1 MSSIPFCR
9 KTVQQLTSPM
19 ILCVVYRM
27 FLITDNK
34 KVIVA
39 FMYVRSKP
47 MQFLHVQ
54 QVKGHSVQ

>member
-1 MSSIPFCR
+1 
-9 KTVQQLTSPM
+9 
-19 ILCVVYRM
+19 M

-47 MQFLHVQ
+47 MQFLHVE